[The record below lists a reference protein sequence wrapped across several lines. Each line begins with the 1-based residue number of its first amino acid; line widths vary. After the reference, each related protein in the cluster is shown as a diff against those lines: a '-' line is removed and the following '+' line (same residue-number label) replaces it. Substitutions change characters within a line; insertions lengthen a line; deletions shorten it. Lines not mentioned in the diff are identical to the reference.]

1 MNYQLVYPSGAPI
14 NLNKNLDSL
23 LLNYFPNLIDNLKYS
38 GLFEQSTY
46 LGEEIKYE
54 INLPIKKMPFKKKTS
69 DIFKLY
75 SSDNYILLV
84 YNNTEKNNH
93 MEILKLY
100 HPYKLLF
107 DNNNGKKIK
116 TIFIK
121 ELDSIINVYEFVF
134 NEPDNP
140 NSIELSNHL
149 TYKFI

>member
-54 INLPIKKMPFKKKTS
+54 INLPIEKMPFKKKSS

-100 HPYKLLF
+100 HSYKLLF

-121 ELDSIINVYEFVF
+121 ELDSIINVHDFIF
-134 NEPDNP
+134 NESDNP
-140 NSIELSNHL
+140 NSIELLNHL
-149 TYKFI
+149 SYKFI